1 MRILLKKNNYHR
13 CNYSGQ
19 GIKKAAPFYTVAAL
33 VERTGEMSNF
43 SVEELRV
50 FERLLH

>member
-1 MRILLKKNNYHR
+1 MGGL
-13 CNYSGQ
+13 
-19 GIKKAAPFYTVAAL
+19 AF

-50 FERLLH
+50 FEQLHQAIQVQFTCMKY

>member
-1 MRILLKKNNYHR
+1 MAAAFNASNKKSHDLYR
-13 CNYSGQ
+13 D
-19 GIKKAAPFYTVAAL
+19 FYA

-50 FERLLH
+50 FDNAL